1 MDPTINNPH
10 DKFAKEMLSQK
21 SFAIIFLTE
30 YLPKEII
37 DCLDLGSLT
46 YSPNSFIN
54 ESLEERFSDIIFK
67 VQMKAHHGDCF
78 VSILIEN
85 KANPSKYVSIQVLEY
100 LSSAYGAQVKAKE
113 QIHPVIPIL
122 YYQGKEKWK
131 VESMADLLKT
141 YPKALMEYV
150 PNYKSVFVGL
160 FGLTDEAL
168 NQLEDNALRT
178 YLSLQRYRYDP
189 NALVKQMQQIINSI
203 DPYYSKNY
211 LRKFFVYI
219 LEVVELTE
227 DHILE
232 IFEPINPK
240 IKSEFMSTYDL
251 LIAKG
256 EAKGEARGLEKGKIE
271 MIQAAFLNNIPIETI
286 AKMAKLSVEEI
297 QDILNSN
304 KNS

>member
-1 MDPTINNPH
+1 
-10 DKFAKEMLSQK
+10 
-21 SFAIIFLTE
+21 
-30 YLPKEII
+30 
-37 DCLDLGSLT
+37 
-46 YSPNSFIN
+46 
-54 ESLEERFSDIIFK
+54 
-67 VQMKAHHGDCF
+67 
-78 VSILIEN
+78 
-85 KANPSKYVSIQVLEY
+85 
-100 LSSAYGAQVKAKE
+100 
-113 QIHPVIPIL
+113 
-122 YYQGKEKWK
+122 
-131 VESMADLLKT
+131 MADLLKT

-160 FGLTDEAL
+160 FGLTDESL

-219 LEVVELTE
+219 LEAVELTE

-256 EAKGEARGLEKGKIE
+256 EAKGIEKGKAEGMAEGSVKAKHE
-271 MIQAAFLNNIPIETI
+271 MIQAAFQNNIPVETI
-286 AKMAKLSVEEI
+286 AKMAKLTVEEI
-297 QDILNSN
+297 QDILNIK
-304 KNS
+304 KN